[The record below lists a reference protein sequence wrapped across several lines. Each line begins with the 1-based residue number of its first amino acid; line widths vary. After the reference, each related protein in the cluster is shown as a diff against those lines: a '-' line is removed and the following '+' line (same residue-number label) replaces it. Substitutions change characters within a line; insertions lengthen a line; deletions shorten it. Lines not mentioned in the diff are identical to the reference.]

1 MRLFGRSNEVD
12 VLGSALDDVVAHRP
26 SVVVLEGEAGVGK
39 SRLLA
44 HVEDE
49 ARRRRIGVFIGRGE
63 ELEASRPFGLMVRLL
78 SCAAAST
85 DPRRAHIAALL
96 TSEDRSHSPVTVSSD
111 PGLQFRV
118 IDEMVDLIEQSA
130 LSGPTLLGVDDLQ
143 WADPSS
149 LLTLAT
155 LVRRVASLPVALVA
169 CARPVPRSP
178 ELARVMSMFTDAGAH
193 RLDVRG
199 LDPDGVQ
206 ALVND
211 WLAADPGPNLMHAV
225 EKAAG
230 NPLFITEL
238 LGAFDEDKAM
248 EFVDGRAEISESGL
262 SPILRLTILRRLGF
276 LSDAALRRASG
287 GLDPG
292 IGIHP
297 RRPLGDHRPVGDR
310 SRFGRRRN
318 AVGAGARRG
327 RRSTPLPSRPDP

>member
-78 SCAAAST
+78 SCAASSS

-178 ELARVMSMFTDAGAH
+178 ELARVMSMFTDSGAR

-199 LDPDGVQ
+199 LDP
-206 ALVND
+206 
-211 WLAADPGPNLMHAV
+211 
-225 EKAAG
+225 
-230 NPLFITEL
+230 
-238 LGAFDEDKAM
+238 
-248 EFVDGRAEISESGL
+248 
-262 SPILRLTILRRLGF
+262 
-276 LSDAALRRASG
+276 
-287 GLDPG
+287 
-292 IGIHP
+292 
-297 RRPLGDHRPVGDR
+297 
-310 SRFGRRRN
+310 
-318 AVGAGARRG
+318 
-327 RRSTPLPSRPDP
+327 